1 MNASSEHAAI
11 RIPDG
16 VADVI
21 APVAAIRL
29 QNGTDTGSGPPPGP
43 ALPHV
48 GRAGMLDGPSPASA
62 GDPMDRVRTQP
73 TRSRTTAATALVAL
87 AFVLPVLA
95 LASPKPGDPAKG
107 KGVFMKNCM
116 VCHNHD
122 GSGGKKLTPN
132 GNPSRDFREAK
143 FWSER
148 TDAQI
153 RDTIN
158 KGVAKSGMIAW
169 KGILKPSEIED
180 VMAYIKT
187 FAKKPEAAKA
197 ETSEKK

>member
-1 MNASSEHAAI
+1 MLLSDLRPHPAGESTMDRLRPLPARTRAHAA
-11 RIPDG
+11 
-16 VADVI
+16 
-21 APVAAIRL
+21 VAAL
-29 QNGTDTGSGPPPGP
+29 
-43 ALPHV
+43 L
-48 GRAGMLDGPSPASA
+48 
-62 GDPMDRVRTQP
+62 
-73 TRSRTTAATALVAL
+73 AL
-87 AFVLPVLA
+87 AFALPA
-95 LASPKPGDPAKG
+95 LAAAQAKAGDPAKG
-107 KGVFMKNCM
+107 KGIFMKNCM
-116 VCHNHD
+116 VCHNPD

-187 FAKKPEAAKA
+187 FAKKADAAKA
-197 ETSEKK
+197 GAAKADASKVDSPEKK